1 VLCFIKKLGIKI
13 TDLVKACELFF
24 AASLSYLFFGI
35 PIEMGTIISVCMIWL
50 SLYIYAVN
58 PIKQPE
64 RENNNESMVEEK
76 LELLKFENNSNAV

>member
-1 VLCFIKKLGIKI
+1 MTIIDRF
-13 TDLVKACELFF
+13 KACELFF

-35 PIEMGTIISVCMIWL
+35 PIEMGTIISVCMIWM

-64 RENNNESMVEEK
+64 KQKDGESMKEEK
-76 LELLKFENNSNAV
+76 LDLLKSESNSDSV